1 MLPFFYLQAS
11 ELTLVSQQTTPI
23 DMINKVM
30 AYAIIAAFVLSVVY
44 VFYGGFKFIF
54 SGGDENKVK
63 QATGTIRHAIIG
75 LIITILAT
83 FIISLVGQLFGLDVI
98 GELLDFNEIIESIQV
113 LIDRLGGG
121 GGSSSGLGGSS
132 SSQNLQYD
140 FGSGL

>member
-11 ELTLVSQQTTPI
+11 GLTLVDQQTSPVE
-23 DMINKVM
+23 MINKVM

-54 SGGDENKVK
+54 SGGDEGKVK

-98 GELLDFNEIIESIQV
+98 GELLDFNEIVSSIQS

-121 GGSSSGLGGSS
+121 GGSTGLGSGGGSQS
-132 SSQNLQYD
+132 IQYD
-140 FGSGL
+140 FGGGL

>member
-11 ELTLVSQQTTPI
+11 GLTLVDQQTSPVE
-23 DMINKVM
+23 MINKVM

-54 SGGDENKVK
+54 SGGDEGKVK

-98 GELLDFNEIIESIQV
+98 GELLDFNEIISSIQS

-121 GGSSSGLGGSS
+121 GSSGLGGGGG
-132 SSQNLQYD
+132 SQSIQYD
-140 FGSGL
+140 FGGGL

>member
-11 ELTLVSQQTTPI
+11 ELTLVNQETTPVE
-23 DMINKVM
+23 MINKVM

-98 GELLDFNEIIESIQV
+98 GELLDFNEIVQSIQS

-121 GGSSSGLGGSS
+121 GSTGLGSGGGSQS
-132 SSQNLQYD
+132 LQYD
-140 FGSGL
+140 FGRDL